1 MIVSVIFISFWS
13 SPSGTGTSAME
24 EDGEGGGCRDDGLD
38 LDTMFSLVG
47 VGPVGC
53 NGEGLQVGI
62 V

>member
-1 MIVSVIFISFWS
+1 
-13 SPSGTGTSAME
+13 ME

-53 NGEGLQVGI
+53 NGGVLQVGI